1 MATASGT
8 YNFSP
13 SLAEFVLYAFG
24 KCGIRRTAVVQE
36 HMVDARMAANL
47 MLAEWSNRGVNLW
60 NVALESVSTV
70 QGQIGY
76 SVPDNAAMVLDV
88 YLTVS
93 PSTSNS
99 EDIILTS
106 ISRTDYASI
115 PMKEQQGRP
124 TTFWY
129 DRILPGGTI
138 NLWQAPDSGPYT
150 LNYYIV
156 TQNQDAVLQNGAGPG
171 IPLQWFKAF
180 SDGLAA
186 ELSTIYAPDKTQLLL
201 AAAERSWNLAAEFG
215 VENAPM
221 YINPG
226 IAGYY
231 R

>member
-1 MATASGT
+1 MAAPSGT

-13 SLAEFVLYAFG
+13 SLADFVLYAFG
-24 KCGIRRTAVVQE
+24 KVGIRRTALMQE
-36 HMVDARMAANL
+36 HMADARMASNL
-47 MLAEWSNRGVNLW
+47 LLAEWSNRGVNLW
-60 NVALESVSTV
+60 NVSLQSVSTV
-70 QGQIGY
+70 TGQIGY
-76 SVPDNAAMVLDV
+76 AVPANAAMVLDV

-93 PSTSNS
+93 PATASA

-129 DRILPGGTI
+129 DRLVSSTI
-138 NLWQAPDSGPYT
+138 NLWQAPDAGPYT

-156 TQNQDAVLQNGAGPG
+156 SQNQDAVLPNAAGPG

-186 ELSTIYAPDKTQLLL
+186 ELSTIYAPDKTQMLSV
-201 AAAERSWNLAAEFG
+201 AAERSWQLAAEFG
-215 VENAPM
+215 TENAPL
-221 YINPG
+221 YLSPG
-226 IAGYY
+226 VSPYY

>member
-1 MATASGT
+1 MADASGT
-8 YNFSP
+8 YNYSP
-13 SLAEFVLYAFG
+13 SLADFVLYAFG

-36 HMVDARMAANL
+36 HMADARMAANL
-47 MLAEWSNRGVNLW
+47 VLAEWSNRGVNLW

-70 QGQIGY
+70 QGQIAY
-76 SVPDNAAMVLDV
+76 SVPANTAMVLDI

-93 PSTSNS
+93 PATSNA

-115 PMKEQQGRP
+115 PNKTQQGRP

-129 DRILPGGTI
+129 DRLVSSTI
-138 NLWQAPDSGPYT
+138 NLWQSPDAGPYT

-156 TQNQDAVLQNGAGPG
+156 SQNQDAVLPNGTGPG

-180 SDGLAA
+180 SDALGA
-186 ELSTIYAPDKTQLLL
+186 ELSTIYAPEKTQLLQT
-201 AAAERSWNLAAEFG
+201 AAERSWQLAAEFG
-215 VENAPM
+215 TENAPM

-226 IAGYY
+226 LSGYY